1 MKYSEPA
8 RCLLV
13 YENVFESEIF
23 IQNLEAECAQD
34 WGYLSWYQTTVGSR
48 EHHRTDPHYR
58 SSMGCEISP
67 LYTPVE
73 KVSNERLIPLVEE
86 WQKISES
93 LEGCIWHYR
102 NMFNVDLS
110 GNEGYRVL
118 KYGRGAE
125 YRGHID
131 HGPDNS
137 RVLSIVAF
145 MNDDF
150 SGGELV
156 FPIVNATIK
165 PKKGSVVMFPSNF
178 PYFHYASPVG
188 LNDLSNKYS
197 LVTWF
202 K

>member
-1 MKYSEPA
+1 
-8 RCLLV
+8 
-13 YENVFESEIF
+13 
-23 IQNLEAECAQD
+23 
-34 WGYLSWYQTTVGSR
+34 
-48 EHHRTDPHYR
+48 
-58 SSMGCEISP
+58 
-67 LYTPVE
+67 
-73 KVSNERLIPLVEE
+73 
-86 WQKISES
+86 
-93 LEGCIWHYR
+93 
-102 NMFNVDLS
+102 MFNVDLS